1 MVLSGEKWL
10 CLAKVIVF
18 GKSGCIRA
26 KTVVVMQKWLYSGE
40 SGCTRSK
47 VVVFGQSGCIRLID
61 LVFIK
66 TGGIR
71 AK

>member
-1 MVLSGEKWL
+1 MIVLGQ
-10 CLAKVIVF
+10 
-18 GKSGCIRA
+18 SGCIRA

-47 VVVFGQSGCIRLID
+47 VDVFGQSGCIRLID
-61 LVFIK
+61 LVFGK
-66 TGGIR
+66 KAGIR